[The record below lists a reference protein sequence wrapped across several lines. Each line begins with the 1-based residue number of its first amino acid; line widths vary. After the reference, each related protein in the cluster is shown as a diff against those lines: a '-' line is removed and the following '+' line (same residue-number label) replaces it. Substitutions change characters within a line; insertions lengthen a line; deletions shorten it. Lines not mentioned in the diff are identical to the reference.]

1 MIYSK
6 FYGFAGRPTVDPASM
21 TGIGMVTDGS
31 FSLIELVRKHLCGA
45 RTDRIMMAQPDVVLM
60 FHPSV
65 ELYGADRM
73 LLQSINA
80 LKDFDRVVVLPSEGP
95 LVAYV
100 QESGARVIVQENMLV
115 LRKAMLHP
123 KKLFL
128 LPFRALTC
136 LLSSV
141 VIILRVRPTVC
152 YVNTV
157 TLPFSLLAARLLRK
171 PTVCHLHEAD
181 NKVGRFMRK
190 FLTVPLVL
198 STKIVAASSAAR
210 AFAGKRVEKKV
221 TVVHNC
227 VPIPNT
233 CRPLPAAQ
241 PNPLKVLL
249 VGRWSP
255 RKGTDLAIRA
265 LRDLRSDGVD
275 VRLSLVGGT
284 FEGYEWFEKELRELI
299 RCYGLQNHVSLVG
312 FVEDPAPMY
321 RDAHIVL
328 VPSRGDETFGL
339 VAVEAQLHR
348 RMVIASATGGLVEV
362 IENDVNGWLVPPDSI
377 AALVY
382 SIKQRLV
389 NWTRSVEVANRSRDV
404 AAAKF
409 NSDLFAS
416 RLRLVLQEVL
426 QP

>member
-1 MIYSK
+1 
-6 FYGFAGRPTVDPASM
+6 
-21 TGIGMVTDGS
+21 
-31 FSLIELVRKHLCGA
+31 
-45 RTDRIMMAQPDVVLM
+45 MAQRDVVLM

-80 LKDFDRVVVLPSEGP
+80 LTRFDCVVVLPSDGP

-100 QESGARVIVQENMLV
+100 QESGARVIVQKNMFV

-123 KKLFL
+123 QKLFL
-128 LPFRALTC
+128 LPFRALAC
-136 LLSSV
+136 LASTA
-141 VIILRVRPTVC
+141 VIVFQLRPKVC

-181 NKVGRFMRK
+181 KKVGRLARK
-190 FLTVPLVL
+190 FLTAPLVL
-198 STKIVAASSAAR
+198 STKIVAASLAAR
-210 AFAGKRVEKKV
+210 EFAGRSAGNKL

-227 VPIPNT
+227 VPIPNA
-233 CRPLPAAQ
+233 CPPLPAVQ

-255 RKGTDLAIRA
+255 RKGTDLAVRA
-265 LRDLRSDGVD
+265 MRNLRSAGVD

-284 FEGYEWFEKELRELI
+284 FKGYEWFERDLRELI
-299 RCYGLQNHVSLVG
+299 RRCGLQDHVSLVG
-312 FVEDPAPMY
+312 FVEDPAPLY
-321 RDAHIVL
+321 RDTHIVL

-348 RMVIASATGGLVEV
+348 RIVIASATGGLTEV
-362 IENDVNGWLVPPDSI
+362 IEDGVNGWLVPPDSVTAI
-377 AALVY
+377 VY
-382 SIKQRLV
+382 SINQRLV
-389 NWTRSVEVANRSRDV
+389 DWARTVEIANRSRDA

-409 NSDLFAS
+409 NSNIFGA
-416 RLRLVLQEVL
+416 RLRVVLDEVL
-426 QP
+426 QS